1 MHDILYTESS
11 NAPELVKIQT
21 GQLYLMRPGN
31 IRSSRECMYVQI
43 LIDMVHTEP
52 ITAVIMTQ
60 WRQSAKRLP

>member
-43 LIDMVHTEP
+43 LIVMDHTEP